1 MSPAPE
7 AAAQPPAPRA
17 PRSPQPPSVPEDT
30 AAPAPRAPRP
40 PQPPDAP
47 EDTTAPAHRAAART
61 RGTAAVLAAALLL
74 LLAAAVLLH
83 QERRLSGSPTAAN
96 RALTDG
102 AATDRVAAEVGAALR
117 EVFSYRPE
125 DTGRTRAAAAEL
137 LDGRAARQYTALFAR
152 VEQEAARQ
160 KLTLTTHVV
169 RAGVT
174 RLDGGRA
181 RLLVFLDQVAERP
194 GRAPATVPA
203 QLSVTARLEDGRWRI
218 TDIAAR

>member
-1 MSPAPE
+1 MSPARE
-7 AAAQPPAPRA
+7 AAAQPPAPGP
-17 PRSPQPPSVPEDT
+17 PR
-30 AAPAPRAPRP
+30 
-40 PQPPDAP
+40 PPDAP
-47 EDTTAPAHRAAART
+47 EDAAAPRAATRT

-74 LLAAAVLLH
+74 LLAAAVLYH
-83 QERRLSGSPTAAN
+83 QERMLSGSPTAAN

-125 DTGRTRAAAAEL
+125 DTGRTRAAAADL
-137 LDGRAARQYTALFAR
+137 LDGRAARQYTGLFAR

-194 GRAPATVPA
+194 GRAASTVPA
-203 QLSVTARLEDGRWRI
+203 QLSVTARLEAGRWRI